1 MTKQHLNLKLRV
13 EKNLVA
19 RERPSRR
26 VVEIRLQ
33 APKLINP
40 VTERIPLNLALVID
54 RSGSMSG
61 DKIDYVKQAAKHVIG
76 LLKEEDRAAVYIYDD
91 EIDCIMPNVRLTE
104 NNRQRCLSA
113 IDEVSARGMTN
124 LSGGWLAGCEAVAE
138 HLDDETINRVLLLS
152 DGLANKG
159 ITSHSKLGEHAAE
172 INNRGV
178 TTSTFG
184 VGLDFSEHLLELM
197 ANQGGG
203 NFYYIE
209 APSQIQEIFLQEL
222 EELLHVSVKDVEL
235 QLSLPDRGSSFDILG
250 GWQHTAEENTV
261 NIHIGDLAEHQE
273 RAVYLIA
280 TVPDSDEL
288 STVPLKIALTALDE
302 NGDEIK
308 QETEVTFSYATLEE
322 CEAAPY
328 DQELMERYSR
338 VHLSDTTREA
348 LILERQ
354 GKHKQASE
362 MLDKAIHETAA
373 YMPMAAMEAFE
384 ERRDKM
390 EQGLSERARKRMHY
404 NTYRASRTRNNGDEL
419 KEE

>member
-19 RERPSRR
+19 RECPSRR
-26 VVEIRLQ
+26 VVEIKLQ
-33 APKLINP
+33 APKLLNP
-40 VTERIPLNLALVID
+40 IKERIPLNLALVID

-61 DKIDYVKQAAKHVIG
+61 DKIEYVKQAAKHVIG
-76 LLKEEDRAAVYIYDD
+76 LLQEDDRAAVYIYDD

-104 NNRQRCLSA
+104 KNRKRCLQA

-138 HLDDETINRVLLLS
+138 HLDEETINRVLLLS

-159 ITSHSKLGEHAAE
+159 ITSHSQLGAHAAE
-172 INNRGV
+172 INKRGV

-209 APSQIQEIFLQEL
+209 SPAQIQEIFLQEL

-235 QLSLPDRGSSFDILG
+235 TLSLPDRGSSYEILG

-261 NIHIGDLAEHQE
+261 NIHIGDLAESQE

-280 TVPDSDEL
+280 TIPDNDKMT
-288 STVPLKIALTALDE
+288 TVPLTIALSALDE
-302 NGDEIK
+302 NGVEIT
-308 QETEVTFSYATLEE
+308 QEVEVTFSYATLAE
-322 CEAAPY
+322 CEAAPF
-328 DQELMERYSR
+328 DEELMERYSR

-348 LILERQ
+348 LLLERA
-354 GKHKQASE
+354 GKNKQAS
-362 MLDKAIHETAA
+362 MLLKKAIHETAA
-373 YMPMAAMEAFE
+373 YMPAPAMEEFE
-384 ERRDKM
+384 VRSSKM
-390 EQGLSERARKRMHY
+390 ERGLSERARKRMHY
-404 NTYRASRTRNNGDEL
+404 NTYRDSRTRDRDDEL
-419 KEE
+419 SED